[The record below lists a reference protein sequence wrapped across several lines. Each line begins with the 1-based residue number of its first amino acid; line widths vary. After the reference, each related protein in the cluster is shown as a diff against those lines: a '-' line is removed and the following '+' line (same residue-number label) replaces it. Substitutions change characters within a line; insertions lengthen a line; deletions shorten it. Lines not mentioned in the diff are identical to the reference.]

1 MEPLSGS
8 PNYRVLVH
16 ADPLLPPR
24 TGIAHYAI
32 ELLRAFQDR
41 VGTRAAISL
50 IGFRFGLKQ
59 FSPPAGQVR
68 LANEM
73 GWGFDIHPRI
83 APGYL
88 YQALRRR
95 DMQFPLPID
104 MFKSRNG
111 TNVYFFPNFIG
122 LPVLRSPSVI
132 AVHDLAFKL
141 LPETLSRSGYASFL
155 EKYLP
160 RYVNSASRVMV
171 NSQSTRQALVEHY
184 GATPDKIVV
193 LYPGVDHSTFNPE
206 VDGDLRRRVRKRYG
220 LRGPYILA
228 LGTLEPRKNL
238 IRAIEAF
245 ARLES
250 NDRVSLVVAG
260 AKGWKNDE
268 VFAKARDLGVEERIR
283 FLGYVD
289 EDERAP
295 LLAEARLLLLPSL
308 LEGFGIP
315 VVEAMACGT
324 PVVTSKVGGLPEAG
338 GDAALYVDPTD
349 VLDIRDGMEK
359 ALHDETLRRRMVVT
373 GLEHSRQFTW
383 ARSGAKLAK
392 LFGEVARE
400 RAPAPAKRDRRERQ
414 SSSRNSSE
422 FATSRKEERHG

>member
-1 MEPLSGS
+1 MERLSGS

-24 TGIAHYAI
+24 TGIAHYSI
-32 ELLRAFQDR
+32 ELLRAFRDCAGAQ
-41 VGTRAAISL
+41 AAISL
-50 IGFRFGLKQ
+50 IGFRFALKP

-73 GWGFDIHPRI
+73 GWGFDIHPRV

-88 YQALRRR
+88 YQVLRRR
-95 DMQFPLPID
+95 DMQFPVPID
-104 MFKSRNG
+104 IFKSRNG
-111 TNVYFFPNFIG
+111 TAVYFFPNFVG

-141 LPETLSRSGYASFL
+141 LPETLPRSGYASFL

-160 RYVNSASRVMV
+160 RYINRASRVVV
-171 NSQSTRQALVEHY
+171 NSQSTRQALIEHY
-184 GATPDKIVV
+184 GARPDKVVV
-193 LYPGVDHSTFNPE
+193 LYPGVDHSAFNPD
-206 VDGDLRRRVRKRYG
+206 VDGDLRRRVRERYG
-220 LRGPYILA
+220 LTGPYILA

-245 ARLES
+245 ARLETDS
-250 NDRVSLVVAG
+250 QIPLVIAG

-268 VFAKARDLGVEERIR
+268 VFAKTRELGVEERVR

-289 EDERAP
+289 EDERPP
-295 LLAEARLLLLPSL
+295 LLAEARLLVLPSL

-324 PVVTSKVGGLPEAG
+324 PVVTSKAGGLPEAG

-349 VLDIRDGMEK
+349 VLGIRDGIAK
-359 ALHDETLRRRMVVT
+359 ALNDETLRRRMVAT
-373 GLEHSRQFTW
+373 GLEHSRKFTW
-383 ARSGAKLAK
+383 TRSGAKLAK

-400 RAPAPAKRDRRERQ
+400 SAPAERDRRRQ